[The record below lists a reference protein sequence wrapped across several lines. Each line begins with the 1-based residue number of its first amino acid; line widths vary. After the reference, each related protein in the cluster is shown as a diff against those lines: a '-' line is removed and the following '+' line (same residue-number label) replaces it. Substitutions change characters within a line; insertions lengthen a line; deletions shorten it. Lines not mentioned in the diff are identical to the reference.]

1 MADKKKAG
9 SSLAISAV
17 FYMAVLSAL
26 IVAGS
31 FEIIK
36 VWPLPASV
44 VPMYTWKGGLVW
56 GAIVGAIC
64 GLVLGFCT
72 DDKHFVE
79 ED

>member
-17 FYMAVLSAL
+17 FYVAVLSAL

-36 VWPLPASV
+36 VWPASERSAHV
-44 VPMYTWKGGLVW
+44 HLEGWSCLGRYRRSHLRTGP
-56 GAIVGAIC
+56 
-64 GLVLGFCT
+64 GFCT